1 MPDFYSL
8 SLIGVGLDPV
18 GVEDM
23 RTSFYPSVNLIG
35 VKNESAGVEEFVERK
50 FFAGD
55 LFIDNKREVYKKL
68 GFKRMGMMSLPKAV
82 FSKKSRIAVAKV
94 RKMNLKVLI
103 FLSSGQS
110 S

>member
-1 MPDFYSL
+1 M
-8 SLIGVGLDPV
+8 IGVGLDPV

-23 RTSFYPSVNLIG
+23 RTSLYPSVTLIG
-35 VKNESAGVEEFVERK
+35 VKTESAGVEEFIDRK

-82 FSKKSRIAVAKV
+82 FAKKSRIAVAKV
-94 RKMNLKVLI
+94 KKCATKRWVLI
-103 FLSSGQS
+103 SLTSGKIS
-110 S
+110 GSWR

>member
-1 MPDFYSL
+1 M
-8 SLIGVGLDPV
+8 GLDPV

-35 VKNESAGVEEFVERK
+35 VKNESVGVEEFIERK

-82 FSKKSRIAVAKV
+82 FSKKSRIAVAQVKNV
-94 RKMNLKVLI
+94 R
-103 FLSSGQS
+103 
-110 S
+110 

>member
-1 MPDFYSL
+1 MSNDCLVSV

-35 VKNESAGVEEFVERK
+35 VKNESAGAEEFIERK

-82 FSKKSRIAVAKV
+82 FSKKSRIAVAQVK
-94 RKMNLKVLI
+94 KLL
-103 FLSSGQS
+103 
-110 S
+110 